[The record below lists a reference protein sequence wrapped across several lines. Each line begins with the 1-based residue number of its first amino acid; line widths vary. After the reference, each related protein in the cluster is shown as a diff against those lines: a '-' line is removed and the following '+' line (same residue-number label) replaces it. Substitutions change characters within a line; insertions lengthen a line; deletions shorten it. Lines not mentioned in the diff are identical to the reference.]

1 MIELIT
7 TIGVLSAVMYL
18 LILLYLISG
27 IIRTKTELT
36 DEQPFVSI
44 IVAAHN
50 EAKNIAVCLDSL
62 LNQDYPKE
70 KIEII
75 IVNDRSTDDTALIL
89 EEYEQ
94 NHKLLQ
100 VLSILEC
107 EKGLSPK
114 KNALSQG
121 INISSGNIIIT
132 TDADCQV
139 PELWLKTML
148 SYFTPETGAVV
159 GLVVLVPTKWV
170 FSCFMSIDAIINN
183 LIIVGTLGWRHAVA
197 CKGGNFAYRKKIYD
211 DLNGFDGTEKILSGD
226 DDLFLQK
233 ISSHTNWSVQ
243 CCDNINALVSTSAP
257 NGYKHFTNQRKRHIS
272 AAKYFRWPIKISCS
286 IYFFSKLIMMVIFL
300 YSVYNYVFSILF
312 FTLLLL
318 SYLLTFILLF
328 RMTRNFKQAHLLL
341 FYPIWE
347 IYYLINH
354 IILGPLGLFGNV
366 TWGKR

>member
-1 MIELIT
+1 M
-7 TIGVLSAVMYL
+7 LSAVIYL
-18 LILLYLISG
+18 LILLYLITG

-50 EAKNIAVCLDSL
+50 ESKNIASCVDSL
-62 LNQDYPKE
+62 LNQDYPHHKM
-70 KIEII
+70 EII
-75 IVNDRSTDDTALIL
+75 IVNDRSEDDTGLIL
-89 EEYEQ
+89 NEYAR
-94 NHKLLQ
+94 NNKLIQ
-100 VLSILEC
+100 VLTISDCTL
-107 EKGLSPK
+107 GMSPK
-114 KNALSQG
+114 KNALNQG

-159 GLVVLVPTKWV
+159 GLVVLVPTKWF

-211 DLNGFDGTEKILSGD
+211 DLNGFDGMEKILSGD

-233 ISSHTNWSVQ
+233 ISSHTNWGIQ
-243 CCDNINALVSTSAP
+243 CCYNINALVSTSAP
-257 NGYKHFTNQRKRHIS
+257 IGYKHFTNQRKRHIS
-272 AAKYFRWPIKISCS
+272 AAKHFRWPIKIGYI
-286 IYFFSKLIMMVIFL
+286 IYFLSKLMMMVILLYFL
-300 YSVYNYVFSILF
+300 YNYVFC
-312 FTLLLL
+312 TLLIKLFSL

-328 RMTRNFKQAHLLL
+328 RMARNMKQTHLLIL
-341 FYPIWE
+341 HPIWE